1 MLVTAENTTEQ
12 VKAAIAA
19 RATHYVLKPFSIAV
33 FQEKLG
39 IVYKIASSKKGWTQG
54 GILERDLI
62 S

>member
-39 IVYKIASSKKGWTQG
+39 IVYKIASSKKG
-54 GILERDLI
+54 
-62 S
+62 